1 MSILTP
7 KAKTKTSTISVRIPA
22 SLAAELEALKASAE
36 VAGYSV
42 DLTDVVQSAIAKAM
56 KEAQALIAKSVASQ
70 SASQQQNSIEPPAQ
84 QRRAV
89 EEVAIADL

>member
-7 KAKTKTSTISVRIPA
+7 KAKTKTATVSVRIPA
-22 SLAAELEALKASAE
+22 SLAAELDALKVAAE
-36 VAGYSV
+36 AAGYSV

-70 SASQQQNSIEPPAQ
+70 SASQQPAPIEPQAQ
-84 QRRAV
+84 SRAV

>member
-7 KAKTKTSTISVRIPA
+7 KAKTKTATISVRIPSA
-22 SLAAELEALKASAE
+22 LAAELDALKVAADA
-36 VAGYSV
+36 AGYSV
-42 DLTDVVQSAIAKAM
+42 DLTEAVQFSIAKAI
-56 KEAQALIAKSVASQ
+56 KEAQALISKSVASQ

-84 QRRAV
+84 SRAV

>member
-7 KAKTKTSTISVRIPA
+7 KAKTKTATISVRIPA
-22 SLAAELEALKASAE
+22 TLAAELDALKVAAE
-36 VAGYSV
+36 AAGYSV
-42 DLTDVVQSAIAKAM
+42 DLTEAVQSAIAKGI
-56 KEAQALIAKSVASQ
+56 KEAQALISKSVASQ

-84 QRRAV
+84 SRAV

>member
-36 VAGYSV
+36 AAGYSV

-56 KEAQALIAKSVASQ
+56 KEAQALIAKSTAQ
-70 SASQQQNSIEPPAQ
+70 SASQQQASIEPPAQ

-89 EEVAIADL
+89 EEVAVADL

>member
-42 DLTDVVQSAIAKAM
+42 DLTDVVQAAIAKGI
-56 KEAQALIAKSVASQ
+56 KEAQALISKSVASQ

-84 QRRAV
+84 SRAV